1 MQNNNIDLS
10 YYSFFTK
17 YSLMDDYGFSS
28 GLISRAFKKILP
40 SIPEEGSFEFFLIKN
55 KKNIDYIISSIDF
68 ATIEKSYI
76 PEELN
81 LSIKALCSK
90 IATFGL
96 DSDIYSKFKLLE
108 LESHSFETLMTE
120 IIKLESCDSHKIND
134 LISLLETIE
143 NNIHSL
149 RKYKIK
155 IGVNLHLT
163 MVTRRILE
171 YINRVKELIDLKL
184 NLNSRAHWEKIIK
197 EHISYIKKKDS
208 IRRFIVRHL
217 DLLILEVV
225 EHTSNRGG
233 KYIAENNREYWRF
246 LYRSMLGGALI
257 AFFALFKIFLGSY
270 KLEPLGYAFIFSLN
284 YAICF
289 ILVKQIGGIIATKQ
303 PAMTASTIA
312 KHIDKNDN
320 LEIDSIKEIVIVIKK
335 ALSSQFISLVG
346 NFIMALFFACISF
359 KIFQLMG
366 MQNSLGIEPEYLMQ
380 GVMPSIHLIGYA
392 ATAGFF
398 LALSGIIS
406 GYIDNKIIASKIAF
420 RMANSKLFLN
430 SIVLANFVRNRGG
443 ALIGNLSL
451 GFFLGS
457 AFLLSSI
464 VPLSIDIRHIA
475 FSTSY
480 VGYSLMSQSF
490 DSITLVKAI
499 IGIMLIGFTNLIVS
513 FSITL
518 LLALKSRGAKFS
530 LIPRL
535 LIYSIKDFI
544 YHPLDYFIVRDN
556 SRLLKRNNYD

>member
-1 MQNNNIDLS
+1 MQKNNIDLS

-28 GLISRAFKKILP
+28 GLISRVFKKILP
-40 SIPEEGSFEFFLIKN
+40 SIPEEGSFEFFLLKN
-55 KKNIDYIISSIDF
+55 QKNIDYIISSIDF
-68 ATIEKSYI
+68 TIIEKSFI
-76 PEELN
+76 SKELN
-81 LSIKALCSK
+81 TSIKALCTK
-90 IATFGL
+90 IAAFGL
-96 DSDIYSKFKLLE
+96 DNDIYSKFKLLE
-108 LESHSFETLMTE
+108 LESDSFETLLTE
-120 IIKLESCDSHKIND
+120 IITLESRDSHKIKD
-134 LISLLETIE
+134 LISLLEPIE
-143 NNIHSL
+143 NNILSL
-149 RKYKIK
+149 RKYKRK

-171 YINRVKELIDLKL
+171 YINRVKELVDLKL
-184 NLNSRAHWEKIIK
+184 NLNSRIHWEEIIK
-197 EHISYIKKKDS
+197 KHIDYTKKKDS
-208 IRRFIVRHL
+208 LRRFIARHL
-217 DLLILEVV
+217 DLLILEVI
-225 EHTSNRGG
+225 EHTSNRGE
-233 KYIAENNREYWRF
+233 KYIAETNKEYWRF
-246 LYRSMLGGALI
+246 LYKSMLGGTLI
-257 AFFALFKIFLGSY
+257 AFFALLKIFLGSY

-289 ILVKQIGGIIATKQ
+289 MLVKQIGGIIATKQ

-320 LEIDSIKEIVIVIKK
+320 LEIDSIKEIIIVIKK
-335 ALSSQFISLVG
+335 ALGSQFISLVG
-346 NFIMALFFACISF
+346 NFIMALLFACISF
-359 KIFQLMG
+359 KIFELGG
-366 MQNSLGIEPEYLMQ
+366 MQNSLGIEPVYLMQ
-380 GVMPSIHLIGYA
+380 GVMPSIRLISYA

-406 GYIDNKIIASKIAF
+406 GYVDNKIIASKIAF
-420 RMANSKLFLN
+420 RMANSKLFLH
-430 SIVLANFVRNRGG
+430 SSALANFVRNRGG
-443 ALIGNLSL
+443 GLIGNLSL

-475 FSTSY
+475 FSSSY

-490 DSITLVKAI
+490 DSMTLIKAI

-544 YHPLDYFIVRDN
+544 YHPIEYFIVRDN
-556 SRLLKRNNYD
+556 SRLKRNNHD